1 MKDTIKLLKS
11 NLRKM
16 KLELRNEEKE
26 FKSKFGIDLNL
37 DLEIGEEIETKFQQ
51 LQIQPNQEQNL
62 QQQIII
68 KKLTL
73 ENLINSAKDKL
84 KSNSKFSDSKKKDR
98 DSKLESFFKNIPTN
112 PDEFVKNL
120 DNIKENLSK
129 KLS

>member
-120 DNIKENLSK
+120 DNIKEN
-129 KLS
+129 